1 MNVSN
6 VVPPVLERLSIRD
19 NSKVKNLVIGSL
31 DNSRTLVLNEDSF
44 HRCTRKEKD
53 APKNLFELLKR
64 LLSPQRGD
72 VDRVVERLAFPSQGY
87 RVSADVLS
95 GKNVSEVNGI
105 VMSHGKGFTIVGA
118 SGASVG
124 RAGLKSPKGVIS
136 DGYQDGRLVSS
147 ENHLLAGNV
156 YYKDIVLG
164 ENGVYRAGSVKNRAY

>member
-6 VVPPVLERLSIRD
+6 VVPSVLERLCIRD
-19 NSKVKNLVIGSL
+19 NSKVQNLVIESI
-31 DNSRTLVLNEDSF
+31 DCSKKLVLNEDSF
-44 HRCTRKEKD
+44 RRCTRKEED

-64 LLSPQRGD
+64 LLSPQKGD

-136 DGYQDGRLVSS
+136 DGYQDGKLVSS

>member
-64 LLSPQRGD
+64 LLSPQKGD
-72 VDRVVERLAFPSQGY
+72 VDRVVERLSFSSPGY
-87 RVSADVLS
+87 IVSADVLS
-95 GKNVSEVNGI
+95 GKNMSEINGT
-105 VMSHGKGFTIVGA
+105 VMSNGKGFTTVGV

-124 RAGLKSPKGVIS
+124 RAGLKSPTGVIA
-136 DGYQDGRLVSS
+136 DGYQDGKLVSS
-147 ENHLLAGNV
+147 ENHLLSGNI
-156 YYKDIVLG
+156 YYRDIVLG
-164 ENGVYRAGSVKNRAY
+164 KNGVYQAGSVKNRAY

>member
-64 LLSPQRGD
+64 LLSPQKGD
-72 VDRVVERLAFPSQGY
+72 VDRVVERLSFSSPGY
-87 RVSADVLS
+87 IVSADVLS
-95 GKNVSEVNGI
+95 GKNMSEVNGI

-147 ENHLLAGNV
+147 ENHLLSGNI